1 MLISYN
7 KISQTHGR
15 VNRDLIMN
23 LQRLRKWV
31 GVGLNRSY
39 LSEIIDY
46 VYIVVI
52 FNNGKLALVII
63 LDIEIA
69 QRGSV

>member
-1 MLISYN
+1 
-7 KISQTHGR
+7 
-15 VNRDLIMN
+15 MN

-39 LSEIIDY
+39 LSKIIDY

-63 LDIEIA
+63 LDIEVA
-69 QRGSV
+69 QRGSF